1 MYNTRKKY
9 RPGYYKQLIQG
20 KNSDLEVKIKNKKS
34 NEFNIN
40 GLIKLINFNI
50 LKNFKSSR
58 KSSPTRIIKLMID
71 NNIFIFLKNKF
82 QFTSKY
88 KESAEFLSKYNLEY
102 ERCENERYYTTASNF
117 AFKINKGRKI
127 KFNQRKD
134 GNIISREITSNDTLS
149 VSFFDKNFP

>member
-1 MYNTRKKY
+1 
-9 RPGYYKQLIQG
+9 
-20 KNSDLEVKIKNKKS
+20 
-34 NEFNIN
+34 
-40 GLIKLINFNI
+40 
-50 LKNFKSSR
+50 
-58 KSSPTRIIKLMID
+58 MID

-134 GNIISREITSNDTLS
+134 GNIISRK
-149 VSFFDKNFP
+149 SFKRCK

>member
-1 MYNTRKKY
+1 M
-9 RPGYYKQLIQG
+9 
-20 KNSDLEVKIKNKKS
+20 
-34 NEFNIN
+34 N

-50 LKNFKSSR
+50 LKNLKSSR

-134 GNIISREITSNDTLS
+134 GNIISREITSNHTLS
-149 VSFFDKNFP
+149 VSIFVKNFP